1 MKRRG
6 VGLGVT
12 LVIVALLA
20 VVGFTL
26 AALTVGRIQILSR
39 LEGQRRA
46 HELALSAVHTTLG
59 QLRSQPNYGLYG
71 TDPLISI
78 DNHDGNSARL
88 AFGADLAGSSGIPPS
103 FNNLGGLTP
112 LSSPQNVPA
121 SSARLVA
128 EGRYAGNVERLEV
141 LLTQPVFPFAL
152 ASTGP
157 IHSSQGLIIASLD
170 DESDAAR
177 QKLLSDPAR
186 YGRPANLLSNSSS
199 ADSVQILGPSTICG
213 DLQSAGQVD
222 LAGNPITILGEL
234 REHQDIAAI
243 PDIPLSSLNLG
254 SNPTILTGAPTSS
267 PTLNGSLM
275 CNGPFTCSG
284 DLTLQGAN
292 LYVKGDLQVGG
303 ELRGNGTLVVEGSTN
318 VHGTTDLTSQGR
330 LALVS
335 MGDITLSGSGPSSSY
350 FKGIVYTKGRLTAH
364 GLMVYGC
371 LLGAPPGPSGPQLD
385 LQDCVVVQDAS
396 PIPGNSSDPVQT
408 RADIRRVE
416 ATSASSILTNL
427 KVQVLSPGHLKVRFT
442 DPLSSSLVTEQVVQI
457 NVASSRN
464 VIRTALQAAHSGA
477 NTLSIGNPYDQGPG
491 LTPVAGTLG
500 FLKLPL
506 DPAEDTQFEEG
517 LKELQRRVLQVASQ
531 PLFDLNRFIQSKDR
545 LRIASCR
552 RI

>member
-46 HELALSAVHTTLG
+46 HELALSAVHTAVG
-59 QLRSQPNYGLYG
+59 KLRSQNNYGLYG
-71 TDPLISI
+71 TDPVITV
-78 DNHDGNSARL
+78 DNPEGNSARL
-88 AFGADLAGSSGIPPS
+88 AFGTDLAGSLGIPPS

-170 DESDAAR
+170 DESDEAR

-199 ADSVQILGPSTICG
+199 DDSVQILGPSTICG
-213 DLQSAGQVD
+213 DLQSAGQID

-234 REHQDIAAI
+234 RENQDIAAI
-243 PDIPLSSLNLG
+243 PDIPLNSLNLG
-254 SNPTILTGAPTSS
+254 SNPTVLTGAPTNS
-267 PTLNGSLM
+267 PTLNGSLV

-284 DLTLQGAN
+284 DLTLEGAN
-292 LYVKGDLQVGG
+292 LYVKGNLQVGG
-303 ELRGNGTLVVEGSTN
+303 ELRGTGCLVVEGTTS
-318 VHGTTDLTSQGR
+318 VHGVTNLSSQGR

-335 MGDITLSGSGPSSSY
+335 MGDITLSGSGSGSSF
-350 FKGIVYTKGRLTAH
+350 FKGILYTKGRLTAH

-385 LQDCVVVQDAS
+385 LQDCVVVQDAG
-396 PIPGNSSDPVQT
+396 PIPGSSSQPIVSS
-408 RADIRRVE
+408 ADIRRIQ
-416 ATSASSILTNL
+416 ATNVSSFRCSAQ
-427 KVQVLSPGHLKVRFT
+427 VQVVSPGRIRLRFT
-442 DPLSSSLVTEQVVQI
+442 DAFNGSVIADETIIVNSPG
-457 NVASSRN
+457 SRN
-464 VIRTALQAAHSGA
+464 AFRLAMHNATELAIGSPNAGPAITPVISV
-477 NTLSIGNPYDQGPG
+477 IGKMNFP
-491 LTPVAGTLG
+491 LTPSMDSELQQQ
-500 FLKLPL
+500 LL
-506 DPAEDTQFEEG
+506 
-517 LKELQRRVLQVASQ
+517 ELQRRLLQVASE
-531 PLFDLNRFIQSKDR
+531 PIFDLNRFIQSKDR